1 MIRFYKWG
9 DNVPEW
15 IVEIK
20 SEVIPVVTFN
30 GFVMV
35 YKFKGEI
42 ILKHLFGESIIKIA
56 FGKSIIK
63 IANGYDCNVEFK
75 NTVMKQKSSP
85 LNILRQIKCITKALR
100 EPKL

>member
-20 SEVIPVVTFN
+20 SEVIPVITFN

-42 ILKHLFGESIIKIA
+42 ILKHLFG
-56 FGKSIIK
+56 KSIIK
-63 IANGYDCNVEFK
+63 ITNGYNCKLIFI

-85 LNILRQIKCITKALR
+85 LNILRRIKCITKGLK
-100 EPKL
+100 EGKL